1 MLANYSNVT
10 SLDSIEVETQNRFA
24 FLQHPDD
31 SVFRFFVDVL
41 QRTCSATTQNLLMDA
56 WRYANRL
63 DYHHPGQ
70 SKEVYL
76 AHPLRVA
83 TLYLRLVSPISDPG
97 GVTAL
102 LHNAKEVSDV
112 QDQDLERN
120 VGMEVA
126 TAIGVLTVDRNREWD
141 GDYKRSYYRDIESGP
156 VYVAQVKILD
166 KLDNLFLL
174 CLNPSDD
181 IRNRYLNEVEMLLLP
196 MARKALPGLVD
207 YLEDLVAQNR
217 KSGHKPLRQT
227 EYENRR

>member
-1 MLANYSNVT
+1 MLGNYSNVT
-10 SLDSIEVETQNRFA
+10 SLDSIEVERRNRFA

-31 SVFRFFVDVL
+31 SVFRCFVDVL
-41 QRTCSATTQNLLMDA
+41 QRTCSATTQHLLMDA
-56 WRYANRL
+56 WRYANCL

-112 QDQDLERN
+112 PDQDLETS
-120 VGMEVA
+120 VGVEVA
-126 TAIGVLTVDRNREWD
+126 TAIRVLTVDRDRQWD
-141 GDYKRSYYRDIESGP
+141 GDYKRSYYRKIENSP
-156 VYVAQVKILD
+156 MFVQQVKILD

-181 IRNRYLNEVEMLLLP
+181 IRDRYLKEVEMLLLP
-196 MARKALPGLVD
+196 MARKALPDLVG
-207 YLEDLVAQNR
+207 YLGDLVA
-217 KSGHKPLRQT
+217 H
-227 EYENRR
+227 NRRIGHRPLASME